1 MLKSRHLIA
10 SMFVSGKDEN
20 ADRLAPV
27 KFEDA
32 AWRKQTQLCLV
43 SFRYY
48 GAHGLSHALCIGCYV
63 FVLSDLER
71 AVLSAHQHHV
81 AECRFIKLRKIR
93 ASLKFIG
100 VVFIDPFQ
108 LVPELKQYIDLM
120 LAHSRA
126 VTVAGELADFAV
138 LVEELDCMMTPP
150 LHDRFACTVIK
161 AEIQHAKVI
170 VDILILARVDVSL
183 PRFGL
188 IEKDRAFVLLLY
200 NDGPFL
206 LGLFA
211 ASEFLGSLS
220 FNAALT
226 DVRLKAL
233 SYSCRTCVKNK
244 STRPGCVV
252 ASVKV

>member
-1 MLKSRHLIA
+1 
-10 SMFVSGKDEN
+10 MFVSGKDEN

-161 AEIQHAKVI
+161 AEIQPAKVI

-211 ASEFLGSLS
+211 VSEFLGSLS